1 MRTVHAAGV
10 AYGKL
15 PDGAEDLREDLPDQ
29 EADGRA
35 DRCHRQTVRMSACEK
50 CMHQPDCL
58 EQRGRCAS
66 FKTWKQ
72 WRKERREDIVR
83 INKRQKAASG
93 ASAGDQAADPPEFL
107 RRRDMD
113 P

>member
-1 MRTVHAAGV
+1 MCSVHAAGV

-15 PDGAEDLREDLPDQ
+15 PGGAEDLRQDLPDQ
-29 EADGRA
+29 EADART
-35 DRCHRQTVRMSACEK
+35 DRGHRQAVRMSACEK
-50 CMHQPDCL
+50 CMYQPDCL
-58 EQRGRCAS
+58 EQRGRCSS

-83 INKRQKAASG
+83 INKTQKAATRTTS
-93 ASAGDQAADPPEFL
+93 GDQAADPQKSL